1 MPYEGL
7 IKALREEGHAKA
19 EAILAKAKTE
29 ADQII
34 TEARAAVEVMERE
47 LEIEVTKQ
55 GEYQKITMRNEARL
69 KSRQIGLQAKHQILD
84 RILEE
89 ARRKALQ
96 LDGNVR
102 AQILASLLEEVMAA
116 APQGTPK
123 AVIDTR
129 ERSYLEPLLRERGLE
144 FALEQRDDL
153 VLGVELEVNGEWVR
167 NSLDTRLQKAKPEL
181 LVELNRLVCGHDPP

>member
-19 EAILAKAKTE
+19 EAILTKAKTE
-29 ADQII
+29 ADRII
-34 TEARAAVEVMERE
+34 TEAHAAVEVMERE
-47 LEIEVTKQ
+47 LETEVTKQ
-55 GEYQKITMRNEARL
+55 GEYQRITMRNEARL
-69 KSRQIGLQAKHQILD
+69 KSRQITLQAKHQILD
-84 RILEE
+84 RIFEE

-102 AQILASLLEEVMAA
+102 AQILTSLLEEVIAA

-144 FALEQRDDL
+144 FLVERRDDL
-153 VLGVELEVNGEWVR
+153 LLGVELEVNGQWVR
-167 NSLDTRLQKAKPEL
+167 SSLYTRLQKIRPDL
-181 LVELNRLVCGHDPP
+181 LVELNQFMF

>member
-19 EAILAKAKTE
+19 EAILTKAKTE

-47 LEIEVTKQ
+47 LETEVTKQ
-55 GEYQKITMRNEARL
+55 GEYQRITMRNEARL
-69 KSRQIGLQAKHQILD
+69 KFRQIALQAKHRILH
-84 RILEE
+84 RILER

-96 LDGNVR
+96 LNGNVR
-102 AQILASLLEEVMAA
+102 AQILTSLLEEVVAA

-129 ERSYLEPLLRERGLE
+129 ERFYLEPLLRERGLE
-144 FALEQRDDL
+144 FSMQQREDL
-153 VLGVELEVNGEWVR
+153 LLGVELEANGEWVR
-167 NSLDTRLQKAKPEL
+167 SSLDTRLQKIRPDL
-181 LVELNRLVCGHDPP
+181 LIELNRLMF